1 MNEHAEIR
9 MVKQYNWL
17 QQVHGLIVVYER
29 NGFGSTYSH
38 RSQAMTITVK
48 FFSSLRETLDISS
61 ETLNAQNITTVAD
74 AWNQATNGAQMPENV
89 LVALNMDYVERNH
102 AVKDG
107 DEVAFFPPV
116 TGG

>member
-1 MNEHAEIR
+1 
-9 MVKQYNWL
+9 
-17 QQVHGLIVVYER
+17 
-29 NGFGSTYSH
+29 
-38 RSQAMTITVK
+38 MTITVK

-74 AWNQATNGAQMPENV
+74 VWNQATNGAQMPDNV